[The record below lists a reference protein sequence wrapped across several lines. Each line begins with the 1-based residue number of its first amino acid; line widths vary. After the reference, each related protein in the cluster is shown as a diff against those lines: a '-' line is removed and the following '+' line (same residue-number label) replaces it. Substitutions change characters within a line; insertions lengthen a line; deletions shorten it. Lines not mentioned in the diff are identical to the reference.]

1 MSGENDMNMSD
12 AKPVKKGKAKHR
24 RTRGG
29 GTLQKEKNGTYTIR
43 AIVGGK
49 RISKATGTSNKEEAE
64 KFLREFMLPFIGN
77 DKAQMYDH
85 VQSIIETEDKRLE
98 REREKEPQLT
108 LEDGWDAYL
117 KSPERRDLAEATL
130 EGKKLAFKHF
140 TDWMD
145 ERFHY
150 VKEMRHVT
158 KEMVELYL
166 ADLRTDHSASTY
178 NNRLCVLREM
188 FRVLGEKA
196 MIKNDPWARVK
207 LRDDDSHSRRELT
220 IEELKRLAKS
230 AAKEGDEFRK
240 VFAIGVYTGLRLGDC
255 CQLEWKEVDIVRSI
269 IQVIPQKTRKY
280 SHGRPITIPI
290 HAALHDILCETPEAK
305 RIGYVLPRLR
315 SWYTSKNGR
324 PKVSS
329 HISKIFRN
337 AGIVTSVH
345 VEGRKWKAPEAT
357 FHSLRHTFVSMSAN
371 AGVPL
376 HIVQAIVGHESTAM
390 TRHYYHESE
399 KALRQA
405 VSAIPTIGET
415 RSRSAIFQQQRLDN
429 MDATG
434 VEYFP
439 DEQQGAGYVEP
450 TPQPAQLVA
459 PVKPLAEQLKP
470 AEQKPEWQTMR
481 REDVQGAFAA
491 GAVARQPE
499 ATGAEARNPETAEVP
514 EVLPPEKKPVVIPQ
528 GAKVEIREFG
538 RVYVDGVATGGRI
551 GGVQARPRPPKQAW
565 FGQIYNIW
573 SRRRH
578 LGVLEGTMD
587 LVSNGGQKFLTQLW
601 ERNTVQDPS
610 EAVDICEAYLK
621 GRGVL
626 I

>member
-1 MSGENDMNMSD
+1 MSD
-12 AKPVKKGKAKHR
+12 EKKAKVKHR

-49 RISKATGTSNKEEAE
+49 RISKSTGTSNKEEAE

-77 DKAQMYDH
+77 DKARMYDH

-108 LEDGWDAYL
+108 LEAGWDAYV
-117 KSPERRDLAEATL
+117 KSPDRRDLAEATL
-130 EGKKLAFKHF
+130 ENKKTTWAHF
-140 TDWMD
+140 LKWLD

-166 ADLRTDHSASTY
+166 ADLRVDHSASTY

-188 FRVLGEKA
+188 FRVLGDKA
-196 MIKNDPWARVK
+196 MIKDDPWARVK
-207 LRDDDSHSRRELT
+207 LRDDDSHTRRELT
-220 IEELKRLAKS
+220 IEELKRLAKC

-240 VFAIGVYTGLRLGDC
+240 LFAIGVYTGLRLGDC
-255 CQLEWKEVDIVRSI
+255 CQLEWKEVDVVRSI

-280 SHGRPITIPI
+280 SHGRPVTIPI

-305 RIGYVLPRLR
+305 RIGYVLPTLR

-329 HISKIFRN
+329 RIGKIFRN
-337 AGIVTSVH
+337 AGIITSVN
-345 VEGRKWKAPEAT
+345 VPGRTHKAPEAT

-376 HIVQAIVGHESTAM
+376 HIVQAIVGHESQAM
-390 TRHYYHESE
+390 TRHYYHENE

-405 VSAIPTIGET
+405 VNAIPTIGEV

-439 DEQQGAGYVEP
+439 DEQQGIGYVEP
-450 TPQPAQLVA
+450 AVPQPAQLVA

-470 AEQKPEWQTMR
+470 AEAKPEWQTMK
-481 REDVQGAFAA
+481 REDVQGSFAQPA
-491 GAVARQPE
+491 QPE
-499 ATGAEARNPETAEVP
+499 KPVEVP
-514 EVLPPEKKPVVIPQ
+514 EVLPPEEKKPVVIPE

-551 GGVQARPRPPKQAW
+551 GGVQARPRPAKQAW
-565 FGQIYNIW
+565 FAQIYYLW
-573 SRRRH
+573 SRRHH

-587 LVSNGGQKFLTQLW
+587 LISNGGQKFLTQLW
-601 ERNTVQDPS
+601 ERNTVQDPA
-610 EAVDICEAYLK
+610 EAIDICEAYLK

-626 I
+626 V